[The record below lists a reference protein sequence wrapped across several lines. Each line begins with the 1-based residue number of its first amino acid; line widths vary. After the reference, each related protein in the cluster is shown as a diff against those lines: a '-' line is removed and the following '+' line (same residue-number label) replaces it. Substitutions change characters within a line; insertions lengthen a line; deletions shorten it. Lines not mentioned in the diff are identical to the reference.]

1 MYREKFEDLITWKN
15 SKNKQPLIIRGARQV
30 GKTWLMK
37 EFGKTNYKNVAYVHF
52 DNNSRMEELFKGDL
66 VPSKIIEGLQIE
78 TGIKIEPKETLI
90 IFDEIQEVPRAL
102 TSLKYFQE
110 EAPEYDIIAAGSLLG
125 VALHNGTSFPVG
137 KVQFLDLYPLN
148 YKEFLKALGEEEL
161 LQLLEKKDFELIKV
175 FKTKFIETLK
185 QYYFVGGM
193 PEVVNNFIQN
203 KDYKQVREIQNKI
216 LYSYEQDFSKHAPN
230 DIVPKLRLLWN
241 NIPSQLAKENK
252 KFIYGLIRQGAR
264 AREFE
269 LAMMWLIDCGL
280 IYSVSRVSKPNLPL
294 AAYQDFNSFKL
305 FILDTGLLGAMTG
318 INEKT
323 LLEGNS
329 IFTEFKGALT
339 EQFVLQQLKSMKDI
353 SIFYWSAEKST
364 AEIDFIIQSEN
375 KIIPIEVKAEENLQA
390 KSLKTFYEKYNNQNC
405 IRTSMSDYR
414 QQEWIKNIPL
424 YYINELLNLI

>member
-78 TGIKIEPKETLI
+78 TGIKIEPRETLI

-148 YKEFLKALGEEEL
+148 YKEFLKALGEEKL

-193 PEVVNNFIQN
+193 PEAVNNFVQN
-203 KDYKQVREIQNKI
+203 KDYKEVREIQNKI

-241 NIPSQLAKENK
+241 NIPSQLEKENK

-280 IYSVSRVSKPNLPL
+280 VYSVSRVSKPDLPL

-364 AEIDFIIQSEN
+364 AEIDFIIQNEN

-390 KSLKTFYEKYNNQNC
+390 KSLKTFYEKYNNSNC

-414 QQEWIKNIPL
+414 EQGWLKNIPL

>member
-78 TGIKIEPKETLI
+78 TGIKIEPRETLI

-148 YKEFLKALGEEEL
+148 YKEFLKALGEEKL

-175 FKTKFIETLK
+175 FKTKFIEILK

-193 PEVVNNFIQN
+193 PEVVNNFVQN
-203 KDYKQVREIQNKI
+203 KDYKEVREIQNKI

-280 IYSVSRVSKPNLPL
+280 VYSVSRVSKPDLPL

-318 INEKT
+318 INEKN

-364 AEIDFIIQSEN
+364 AEIDFIIQNEN

-390 KSLKTFYEKYNNQNC
+390 KSLKTFYEKYNNSNC

-414 QQEWIKNIPL
+414 EQGWLKNIPL

>member
-37 EFGKTNYKNVAYVHF
+37 EFGKTNYKNVAYIHF

-78 TGIKIEPKETLI
+78 TGVKIEPKETLI

-110 EAPEYDIIAAGSLLG
+110 ESPEYDIIAAGSLLG

-161 LQLLEKKDFELIKV
+161 LQLLQKKDFELIKV
-175 FKTKFIETLK
+175 FKTKFIDTLK

-193 PEVVNNFIQN
+193 PEVVDNFVQN
-203 KDYKQVREIQNKI
+203 RDYKQVREIQNKI

-280 IYSVSRVSKPNLPL
+280 VYSVSRVSKPDLPL

-305 FILDTGLLGAMTG
+305 FIVDTGILGAMTG
-318 INEKT
+318 ISEKT
-323 LLEGNS
+323 LLEGNN

-390 KSLKTFYEKYNNQNC
+390 KSLKTFYEKYNNPNC

-414 QQEWIKNIPL
+414 EQEWIKNIPL
-424 YYINELLNLI
+424 YYVNELLNLI

>member
-78 TGIKIEPKETLI
+78 TGIKIEPRETLI

-148 YKEFLKALGEEEL
+148 YKEFLKALGEEKL

-175 FKTKFIETLK
+175 FKTKFIEILK

-193 PEVVNNFIQN
+193 PEVVNNFVQN
-203 KDYKQVREIQNKI
+203 KDYKEVREIQNKI

-280 IYSVSRVSKPNLPL
+280 VYSVSRVSKPDLPL

-305 FILDTGLLGAMTG
+305 FILDTGLLGAMIE

-364 AEIDFIIQSEN
+364 AEIDFIIQNEN
-375 KIIPIEVKAEENLQA
+375 EIIPIEVKAEENLQA
-390 KSLKTFYEKYNNQNC
+390 KSLKTFYEKYNNSNC

-414 QQEWIKNIPL
+414 EQGWLKNIPL

>member
-1 MYREKFEDLITWKN
+1 MYREKIEDLINWKN

-37 EFGKTNYKNVAYVHF
+37 EFGKNYYKNIAYIHF
-52 DNNSRMEELFKGDL
+52 DNNSRMEELFKNDL
-66 VPSKIIEGLQIE
+66 IPSKIIEGLQIE
-78 TGIKIEPKETLI
+78 TGEKIKPQETLI

-125 VALHNGTSFPVG
+125 VALHSGTSFPVG

-148 YKEFLKALGEEEL
+148 YKEFLKALGEDEL
-161 LQLLEKKDFELIKV
+161 LGLLEKSDFELIKV

-185 QYYFVGGM
+185 QYYFIGGM
-193 PEVVNNFIQN
+193 PEVVYNFIEN
-203 KDYKQVREIQNKI
+203 RDYKQVREIQNKI

-230 DIVPKLRLLWN
+230 EIVPKLRMLWN

-252 KFIYGLIRQGAR
+252 KFIYGLIREGAR

-280 IYSVSRVSKPNLPL
+280 IYSVSKVSKPNLPL

-305 FILDTGLLGAMTG
+305 FLVDTGLLGAMAG
-318 INEKT
+318 LNEKT

-339 EQFVLQQLKSMKDI
+339 EQFVLQQLKSIKDI
-353 SIFYWSAEKST
+353 SIFYWSAEKSK

-375 KIIPIEVKAEENLQA
+375 KVIPIEVKAEENLQA
-390 KSLKTFYEKYNNQNC
+390 KSLKAFYEKYGNKYC
-405 IRTSMSDYR
+405 VRTSMSDYR
-414 QQEWIKNIPL
+414 EQEWIKNVPL
-424 YYINELLNLI
+424 YLINELLNLI

>member
-1 MYREKFEDLITWKN
+1 MYREKFEDLVAWKN

-37 EFGKTNYKNVAYVHF
+37 EFGQTNYKNVAYIHF

-78 TGIKIEPKETLI
+78 TGVKIEPKETLI
-90 IFDEIQEVPRAL
+90 IFDEIQEVPKAL

-148 YKEFLKALGEEEL
+148 YKEFLKALGEEKL

-193 PEVVNNFIQN
+193 PEVVYNFIEN
-203 KDYKQVREIQNKI
+203 KDYKQVRDIQNKI

-280 IYSVSRVSKPNLPL
+280 VYSISRISKPDLPL
-294 AAYQDFNSFKL
+294 AAYQDFNCFKL
-305 FILDTGLLGAMTG
+305 FIVDTGLLGAMTG
-318 INEKT
+318 ISEKT
-323 LLEGNS
+323 LLEGDN
-329 IFTEFKGALT
+329 IFSEFKGALT
-339 EQFVLQQLKSMKDI
+339 EQFVLQQLKTIKDI

-375 KIIPIEVKAEENLQA
+375 NIIPLEVKAEENLQA
-390 KSLKTFYEKYNNQNC
+390 KSLKTFYEKYNNKNC

-414 QQEWIKNIPL
+414 EQEWIKNIPL
-424 YYINELLNLI
+424 YHINELLNLI